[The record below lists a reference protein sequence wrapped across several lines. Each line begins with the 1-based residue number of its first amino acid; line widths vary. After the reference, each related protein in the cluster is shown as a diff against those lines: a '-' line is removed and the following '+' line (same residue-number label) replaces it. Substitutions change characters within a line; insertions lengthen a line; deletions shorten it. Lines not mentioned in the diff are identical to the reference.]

1 MKPNLIIFIAAFVLG
16 MVAYHIFLAPEVTET
31 VKWKTRTKTDTTYQR
46 LYTEVKAKLDSVQD
60 LSDSIDYYQNLY
72 QKELGNIK
80 LVHDTVFQ
88 NKPFEAPLRRYNGL
102 EVHLYG
108 TTRYNALVAGNLLD
122 LNLNSVFDVPE
133 ITNTVHTTETI
144 TRTIEPKGSIWV
156 GGLVSQD
163 IQFTGMAAYQKRNWK
178 IVYQYD
184 LAREQHSGGVMF
196 NLFGR

>member
-1 MKPNLIIFIAAFVLG
+1 MKPITIISIAAFILG
-16 MVAYHIFLAPEVTET
+16 LVAYHMFLAPEVTET
-31 VKWKTRTKTDTTYQR
+31 VEIETVYETDTTYQR

-72 QKELGNIK
+72 QKELGNVK

-88 NKPFEAPLRRYNGL
+88 DKPFTAPLRRYQGS
-102 EVHLYG
+102 EAHLYG
-108 TTRYNALVAGNLLD
+108 ITRYNAVVAGNLLN
-122 LNLNSVFDVPE
+122 LKLNSVFDVPKV
-133 ITNTVHTTETI
+133 TNTIHTTETI
-144 TRTIEPKGSIWV
+144 TRTIEPKGSFWI
-156 GGLVSQD
+156 GGLLSQD

-184 LAREQHSGGVMF
+184 LASEQHSGGVMF